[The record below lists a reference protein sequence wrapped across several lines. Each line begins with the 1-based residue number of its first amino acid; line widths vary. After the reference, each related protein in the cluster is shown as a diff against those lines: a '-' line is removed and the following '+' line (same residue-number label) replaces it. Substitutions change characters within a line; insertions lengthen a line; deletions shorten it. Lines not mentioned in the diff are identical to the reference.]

1 MYSDHNI
8 HSFSYSRKKVPELRK
23 INMFE
28 KGVYLSL
35 LLQSQATMTTTKST
49 YIYRYIIVLVLCH
62 FICLLGLLHR
72 KTKRPKC

>member
-49 YIYRYIIVLVLCH
+49 YIYIGI
-62 FICLLGLLHR
+62 
-72 KTKRPKC
+72 